1 MSDSPQ
7 ICPTST
13 PRLPRHV
20 KFRFDKTRDAW
31 VILGPERVLF
41 PDGVAVEILKR
52 CDGEANVESI
62 AGDLA
67 QGFDTTVE
75 AVQDDVIEF
84 LRDMAERGFIEG

>member
-1 MSDSPQ
+1 MSASLQ
-7 ICPTST
+7 ICPTFT

-20 KFRFDKTRDAW
+20 KFRFDETRDAW

-41 PDGVAVEILKR
+41 PDGIAVEILKR

-67 QGFDTTVE
+67 QGFGATVE
-75 AVQDDVIEF
+75 TVQGDVIEF
-84 LRDMAERGFIEG
+84 LLDMAERGFIEG